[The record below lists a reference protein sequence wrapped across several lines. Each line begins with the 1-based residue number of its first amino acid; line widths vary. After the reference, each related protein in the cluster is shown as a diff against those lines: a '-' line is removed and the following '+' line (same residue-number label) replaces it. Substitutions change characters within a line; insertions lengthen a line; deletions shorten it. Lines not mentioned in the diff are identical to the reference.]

1 MRKTLAQLILLLAFL
16 CVAWIALQTVWK
28 STAPIPE
35 GFVTPLNV
43 NDIVNLKDDP
53 NPNRQRIGAD
63 DGKCLDFKPKGSV
76 GKVLA
81 VGIGYSVIQCKDG
94 LTGLYFDTDLVI
106 NSDPALA
113 PLKMGDDVTLN
124 DDPNPNR
131 QRLDPNDGKC
141 LDSQPKG
148 SVAKIVFTGHH
159 PQIGPFASVKC
170 KDGSTGYYIENDLK
184 KYSEAVAASATY
196 NPTYNPNSLPAAKQ
210 RVYECKSGNV
220 SGIKRADQ
228 CRCLP
233 GYIPYKTDCGTY
245 VCQNTS
251 DSTVIKNCY

>member
-16 CVAWIALQTVWK
+16 CIAWIALQTVWK

-35 GFVTPLNV
+35 GFVSSFEVGDSVT
-43 NDIVNLKDDP
+43 LKDDP
-53 NPNRQRIGAD
+53 NPDRPRIG
-63 DGKCLDFKPKGSV
+63 
-76 GKVLA
+76 
-81 VGIGYSVIQCKDG
+81 I
-94 LTGLYFDTDLVI
+94 FD
-106 NSDPALA
+106 S
-113 PLKMGDDVTLN
+113 
-124 DDPNPNR
+124 
-131 QRLDPNDGKC
+131 KC

-148 SVAKIVFTGHH
+148 SVGKVT
-159 PQIGPFASVKC
+159 QINPNERIIAVTCNNMSIGIYFE
-170 KDGSTGYYIENDLK
+170 TDLK

-196 NPTYNPNSLPAAKQ
+196 NHTYNPNSLPAAKQ
-210 RVYECKSGNV
+210 RVYECKSGNAPF
-220 SGIKRADQ
+220 GIKRADQ

>member
-35 GFVTPLNV
+35 GFVSSFQV
-43 NDIVNLKDDP
+43 GDSVILKDDP
-53 NPNRQRIGAD
+53 NPNRPRIGM
-63 DGKCLDFKPKGSV
+63 
-76 GKVLA
+76 
-81 VGIGYSVIQCKDG
+81 
-94 LTGLYFDTDLVI
+94 FD
-106 NSDPALA
+106 S
-113 PLKMGDDVTLN
+113 
-124 DDPNPNR
+124 
-131 QRLDPNDGKC
+131 KC

-148 SVAKIVFTGHH
+148 SVGKVTEINHNERIMAVTCNNNMS
-159 PQIGPFASVKC
+159 IGIYVE
-170 KDGSTGYYIENDLK
+170 TDLI
-184 KYSEAVAASATY
+184 KYSEPAPASAATPTYNTTY
-196 NPTYNPNSLPAAKQ
+196 NPTSLPVAKQ
-210 RVYECKSGNV
+210 RVYECKSGNAF
-220 SGIKRADQ
+220 GIKRADQ